1 MNTILII
8 FGILFGIFS
17 CFVLYCAVVINAPRT
32 KEEFGYRLK
41 QDCAE
46 FDKYIEEKRKKKLE
60 KANKR

>member
-1 MNTILII
+1 MNVAWIILITLI
-8 FGILFGIFS
+8 AVFS
-17 CFVLYCAVVINAPRT
+17 SFVFYCAIAINAPRT
-32 KEEFGYRLK
+32 KAEFDYRLK